1 MDSDSLRLLLDFG
14 LVVLIWLVQLVIYP
28 SFLYYVKDDLIGWH
42 KKYTPRITFIVLPL
56 MLGQLMLYGA
66 LLQEEKTFYSIGS
79 FILVL
84 MAWLLTFTVFV
95 PRHKEISSGTYSK
108 KTLTQLVKFNWSRT
122 FIWSLLFVWNFTAN
136 VAY

>member
-84 MAWLLTFTVFV
+84 MAWLVTFTVFV
-95 PRHKEISSGTYSK
+95 PRHKKISSGTYSK
-108 KTLTQLVKFNWSRT
+108 KTLMQLVHFNWSRT
-122 FIWSLLFVWNFTAN
+122 LIWSLLFVWNLTVN
-136 VAY
+136 LAY